1 MVVAVRRRVQFLQ
14 DDAAGMP
21 DVRIIVLKEQR
32 IIMKVIEQAV
42 INGARYLHPRRQR
55 IVQMLATEAHRIEYV
70 VEGEILPVEAFG
82 RTGLLPGKPETLAD
96 DVIDAGDRWITP
108 GLIDCHTHMVFG
120 GSRAGEFEKRLQ
132 GVSYEEIARAGGG
145 IDAVSSTIG
154 GSSLNVS
161 GLVGEDE
168 KIARTKETVESGL
181 GGRDPVVLIA
191 RELLYRTCETAMN
204 LELNTEQSLDLY
216 KTTLQAIQSIA
227 ESHSNDGTSSDA
239 AQMLNLPSNE

>member
-1 MVVAVRRRVQFLQ
+1 MVGSYRPIFLGIALQMTKRSLIVYIQNIFWLAAVLAVAQYGCGSHGIHQ
-14 DDAAGMP
+14 AATH
-21 DVRIIVLKEQR
+21 VKEHG
-32 IIMKVIEQAV
+32 ITAIS
-42 INGARYLHPRRQR
+42 Y
-55 IVQMLATEAHRIEYV
+55 
-70 VEGEILPVEAFG
+70 
-82 RTGLLPGKPETLAD
+82 PETHRVAFLKRND
-96 DVIDAGDRWITP
+96 DIEH
-108 GLIDCHTHMVFG
+108 LC
-120 GSRAGEFEKRLQ
+120 
-132 GVSYEEIARAGGG
+132 AGGG